1 MDEANKLKTFHVE
14 EAGDGFSLRI
24 EDQSGATLDLA
35 ATREQLDLIV
45 DSLDELLSTSEEADE
60 VSAEGE

>member
-60 VSAEGE
+60 VTAEGE